1 MLSGQVN
8 RTNNDDL
15 PEGIEPAINQ
25 HRPEVGRWIQI
36 PCSFTLYSLF
46 PVIPFSSSARGVF
59 QDQTNGRLILVAIAG
74 EHSANCVIKR
84 KKKKALHRS
93 VRPAAPTDLQE
104 NHNVYDHHHAC
115 DYEEVVRFLIC
126 KKMLRILAKVAAVAP
141 VLWSMYDPNTPSTNE
156 GKEHS
161 RLPSLPLQDRNFMSR
176 FRRLYAC
183 GLWSR
188 NIQSMWVVH
197 YDPASVLEF

>member
-1 MLSGQVN
+1 MLLLRSSMPIFRTWKVEKRPVPRSGPCGKAILIHDWMFWLDVLSGQVN

-59 QDQTNGRLILVAIAG
+59 QDQTNGRLVLVGIAG

-84 KKKKALHRS
+84 KKKKRHCTGQFA
-93 VRPAAPTDLQE
+93 
-104 NHNVYDHHHAC
+104 
-115 DYEEVVRFLIC
+115 
-126 KKMLRILAKVAAVAP
+126 
-141 VLWSMYDPNTPSTNE
+141 
-156 GKEHS
+156 
-161 RLPSLPLQDRNFMSR
+161 RLPRPISR
-176 FRRLYAC
+176 KIITHMTTIMPAIMRR
-183 GLWSR
+183 W
-188 NIQSMWVVH
+188 
-197 YDPASVLEF
+197 

>member
-1 MLSGQVN
+1 MLLLRSSMPIFRTWKVEKRPVPRSGPCGKAILIHDWMFWLDVLSGQVN

-59 QDQTNGRLILVAIAG
+59 QDQTNGRLVLVGIAG

-84 KKKKALHRS
+84 KKKRHCTGQFA
-93 VRPAAPTDLQE
+93 
-104 NHNVYDHHHAC
+104 
-115 DYEEVVRFLIC
+115 
-126 KKMLRILAKVAAVAP
+126 
-141 VLWSMYDPNTPSTNE
+141 
-156 GKEHS
+156 
-161 RLPSLPLQDRNFMSR
+161 RLPRPISR
-176 FRRLYAC
+176 KIITHMTTIMPAIMRR
-183 GLWSR
+183 W
-188 NIQSMWVVH
+188 
-197 YDPASVLEF
+197 